1 VGRSWGH
8 VLRPFSEEELAYRDH
23 WTIRWVEAHG
33 ALPERPDYGP
43 EGRRLCSATGR
54 CCDPARWWGSYRY
67 VTGKAGRVGTA
78 RRPLCDAHAEGWRRR
93 YGARDLEQ
101 PGRPVNAT
109 ERGFAELLERKADH
123 HGHQQRGCG

>member
-43 EGRRLCSATGR
+43 EGRRLCSA
-54 CCDPARWWGSYRY
+54 
-67 VTGKAGRVGTA
+67 TGKAGRVGTA